1 MSNITDSLLI
11 NESTTTSNTN
21 SISEQTNK
29 DKPSLFDSLL
39 SNISTTEEIKVI
51 NANVAK
57 SEVKEITTN
66 IEEITSVSN
75 IELVDNIDVKDLE
88 SIKVD
93 EGNKEQKLSTSTGSL
108 LDKLVLEAKKS
119 VKNIDT
125 IDKESTKL
133 DPKIENNISG
143 VTNESILNSELS
155 TSVEIEKIDIKI
167 ENNSILNIDIKETK
181 NLDNTKKEE
190 IVVNSEMQN
199 KEELKASS
207 LLDRLVIEAKKD
219 DKSIVVPSEIKEVS
233 EVDSKVES
241 KSPIIDKESLVVEDK
256 KIEELGLSN
265 NILKEEEIK
274 ITQTDSLE
282 KINTLETILP
292 VIVKENKNLSVN
304 DLTSNTI
311 PKEKI
316 VDKIILD
323 NSQLEDATK
332 KSQIISLD
340 ETTVPNLSV
349 INFPEEKV
357 LNNKLLNLESTNKS
371 LNTNVIPITITS
383 DEAISI
389 EDKTN
394 TVTVK
399 KDENLSLMDQLIQK
413 NSEKLKLDV
422 IGNNEFDSSLK
433 EVITK
438 DLISSIYLGS
448 QKNKIN
454 SQSLFNKNEAI
465 SLLKDGN
472 SIQAVKTSA
481 EILDLGL
488 EEISLDQSLIIDKTE
503 LKQLNRKSLIENL
516 LLEKNVKT
524 EEIKNLITKSV
535 DASNALI
542 ENSINLANDVT
553 INVNS
558 PISYNIQSKIIGA
571 KQQMSAMMS
580 DIAKQMYENYKPPVT
595 AFKINLN
602 PTELGSIA
610 ILMKSDKNS
619 GLSISMSV
627 SNNVTLETLIENQN
641 VLKNS
646 LNKTFDEGTKFNLDF
661 GSSNQNNGNQSSSN
675 SQSNRQFE
683 QQMGTQAVLQLKE
696 ENKEIE
702 EKIIDYM

>member
-93 EGNKEQKLSTSTGSL
+93 EENKEQKLSTSTGSL

-167 ENNSILNIDIKETK
+167 ENNSIPNTDIKETK
-181 NLDNTKKEE
+181 NLDITKKEE

-199 KEELKASS
+199 REELKASS

-304 DLTSNTI
+304 DVTSNTI

-357 LNNKLLNLESTNKS
+357 LNNELLNLESTNKS

-661 GSSNQNNGNQSSSN
+661 GSSNQNDGNQSSSN

>member
-167 ENNSILNIDIKETK
+167 ENNSIPNTDIRETK

-357 LNNKLLNLESTNKS
+357 LNNELLNLESTNKS

>member
-133 DPKIENNISG
+133 DSKIENNISG

-207 LLDRLVIEAKKD
+207 LLDGLVIEAKKD

-241 KSPIIDKESLVVEDK
+241 KSPIIDKESLVIEDK

-265 NILKEEEIK
+265 DILKEEEIK

-292 VIVKENKNLSVN
+292 AIVKENKNLSVN
-304 DLTSNTI
+304 DVTSNTI

>member
-11 NESTTTSNTN
+11 NESTTTLNTN

-241 KSPIIDKESLVVEDK
+241 KSPIIDKESLVIEDK

-265 NILKEEEIK
+265 DILKEEEIK

-357 LNNKLLNLESTNKS
+357 LNNELLNLESTNKS